1 MEDKNQLER
10 DVYAHNRPKYVVDK
24 NLLQEPIFMR
34 EPIVGSVKVQGSC
47 TNSFKGVIV

>member
-1 MEDKNQLER
+1 MEDKNQPER
-10 DVYAHNRPKYVVDK
+10 DMYAQNSPKYALDK

>member
-24 NLLQEPIFMR
+24 NLLQEPIFMK
-34 EPIVGSVKVQGSC
+34 EPIVGSVKAQENC
-47 TNSFKGVIV
+47 ANS